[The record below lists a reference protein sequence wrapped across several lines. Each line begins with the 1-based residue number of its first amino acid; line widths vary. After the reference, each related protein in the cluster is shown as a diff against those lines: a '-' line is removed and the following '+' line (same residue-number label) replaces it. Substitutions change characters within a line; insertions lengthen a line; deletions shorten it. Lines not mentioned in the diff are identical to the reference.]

1 MKCRMVLGSL
11 MLALFCGWA
20 SAPPRVAE
28 PSDALYRALGEGPG
42 VERLVDAA
50 LLRIHDDL
58 RINLFF
64 ENTDLPDL
72 RRLLIEQ
79 ICAASGGPCEYTG
92 RSMEEAHSGMYLSE
106 EDFSAFVEDL
116 VAAMND
122 VGIGAE
128 NQQTLLGLFGPMKPQ
143 IIEQ

>member
-1 MKCRMVLGSL
+1 MKRII
-11 MLALFCGWA
+11 MLASVMFAFLGGCA
-20 SAPPRVAE
+20 SAPPAAE

-50 LLRIHDDL
+50 LRRIHDDL

-92 RSMEEAHSGMYLSE
+92 RSMEEAHSGMYLGE

-116 VAAMND
+116 VAAMNE
-122 VGIGAE
+122 VGIAAE
-128 NQQTLLGLFGPMKPQ
+128 DQQTVLGLFGPMKPQ
-143 IIEQ
+143 IVGQ